1 MFGKCSINFGEDM
14 KKPTF
19 LENILL
25 SRNLKSTFGKYSFY
39 QEILKLQIL
48 EKIKF
53 EEKVLLMKNRNFKPI
68 KILLQVLLLDKIL
81 RRHKISGA
89 IIGNR

>member
-1 MFGKCSINFGEDM
+1 M

-19 LENILL
+19 LENILFIKKFEI
-25 SRNLKSTFGKYSFY
+25 NIFGKYSFY

-53 EEKVLLMKNRNFKPI
+53 EEKVILMKNRNFKPI